1 MNEIEYECLK
11 RKVRQLIQIDL
22 NNYKENQMMRRLDGF
37 ISRAKATDI
46 LQYCARLDNDPAEV
60 TKLRSFITINVSEFY
75 RDLMHF
81 ETLRRSVFPEL
92 LKNSPRLNIWSAGC
106 SDGEEP
112 YTIAMILNELTP
124 GVKHRIFAS
133 DIDKESLSKAAAGG
147 PYQPQE
153 IRNVPQPLF
162 DQIFHPGEDGYTV
175 NERIRERITFS
186 QQDLTRDKFPLGFDL
201 IICRNV
207 TIYFSAETK
216 RTLSLKFLSSL
227 KENGVLFIGATETM
241 LDADDLGFQQ
251 LYPCFYRKNP
261 TVPREELRALT
272 PAILT
277 AVDERNK

>member
-1 MNEIEYECLK
+1 MNEVEYECLK

-37 ISRAKATDI
+37 ISRAKTTDV
-46 LQYCARLDNDPAEV
+46 LQYCARLDSDPAEV

-81 ETLRRSVFPEL
+81 ETLRKAVLPEL
-92 LKNSPRLNIWSAGC
+92 LKTNPRLSIWSAGC

-112 YTIAMILNELTP
+112 YTVAVILNELTP
-124 GVKHRIFAS
+124 GVKHRIYAS

-153 IRNVPQPLF
+153 IRNVPQPYLTKYF
-162 DQIFHPGEDGYTV
+162 SPGEDGYTV
-175 NERIRERITFS
+175 NERIRERITFT
-186 QQDLTRDKFPLGFDL
+186 QQDLTRDKFPFGFDL

-207 TIYFSAETK
+207 TIYFSTETK

-241 LDADDLGFQQ
+241 LDAIDLGFQQ

-261 TVPREELRALT
+261 SVPREELRILT
-272 PAILT
+272 PAVLT
-277 AVDERNK
+277 GSR

>member
-1 MNEIEYECLK
+1 MNEIEYDCLK

-37 ISRAKATDI
+37 ISHAKMTDVI
-46 LQYCARLDNDPAEV
+46 QYCGRLDNDPAEV

-75 RDLMHF
+75 RDQMHF
-81 ETLRRSVFPEL
+81 NTLRRAIFPEL

-112 YTIAMILNELTP
+112 YTVAVILNELNP

-133 DIDKESLSKAAAGG
+133 DIDKESLNKAAAGG

-153 IRNVPQPLF
+153 IRNVPPPFLMKYFNISEQ
-162 DQIFHPGEDGYTV
+162 GYTI
-175 NERIRERITFS
+175 NERIRDRITFA
-186 QQDLTRDKFPLGFDL
+186 QHDLTRDKFQYGFDL

-216 RTLSLKFLSSL
+216 KILSLKFLNCL

-241 LDADDLGFQQ
+241 LDANDIGFQQ
-251 LYPCFYRKNP
+251 ICPCFYKKNS
-261 TVPREELRALT
+261 TVPREESRVLT

-277 AVDERNK
+277 GR